1 MKVKEIDR
9 TANIAWSPA
18 AHHPIYIAA
27 GTAAQQLDA
36 TFSTTAAL
44 EIYGLNLTEP
54 GLDMSLKGNIVSDYR
69 FHKIVWGSGGMSNGE
84 HVSGVLV
91 GGADGGN
98 LLAYDPAK
106 LLKGE
111 SALICHRDKHTGPIN
126 SLDFNNFQPNLLASG
141 AAESEIFIWDLNNPN
156 TPMTPGAKSQ
166 PAEVV
171 TCVAWNRQVQ
181 HILASTFSAK
191 CVVWD
196 LRKNEP
202 IIKVSDT
209 TSRIRCKVVSWHPE
223 VATQL
228 CLASEDDHSPVI
240 QLWDLRFATSPLK
253 TLEHHQRGILSI
265 AWCPQDPDLL
275 LSCGKD
281 NKILCWN
288 PNSNIQDGEVVCELP
303 TSDQWSFDVSWCP
316 RNPAVIASSSFDGH
330 VSVYSLMGGQ
340 QQIQPSSKLAE
351 SFPGSDAFAQ
361 PPVQQSTQY
370 TVSVSLKKP
379 PKWLRKPVGAS
390 FGFGGRLVTF
400 VHELPQPHHGQPG
413 HPVPPIHQVYISQ
426 IVTEPEVLN
435 RATQLE
441 SALNTS
447 NLADF
452 CHKKVQAITDSYKQL
467 AWNFLQANFDQ
478 SPRASMLSL
487 LGYDPQDV
495 NMQIN
500 TMIKKNES
508 KVDSNE
514 NSVDDD
520 MSNKISSLST
530 DVAEGDEGSLLFDNI
545 ASKEENVDLTP
556 MTIKT
561 DKDDIDGMLS
571 RALLTGNVAAAV
583 QLCLKDER
591 WADAIILAQAGGQSL
606 LHQTQKCYFKA
617 MHSDSV
623 KLISAVVTSDWNH
636 VVDHCDID
644 CWKEALAAVLAYAKP
659 EEFTVLCETL
669 GGRLEAEQNRVMI
682 QNAMLCYI
690 CAGNY
695 EKLAN
700 CWVRTQNKIDSPDS
714 LQELVEQ
721 VMVLRKAV
729 ELMGGQSPQLKTGT
743 LSSLLGRYAALLAAQ
758 GSLSSAVTYLVD
770 TSEPSLALLQDRIYQ
785 CLGLQS
791 PNCPFQHVEIK
802 SAVTSE
808 QQVSQNKQ
816 QTQSQVVSQVP
827 TMPQATPYSTQFP
840 SVSSYGYPPSTMT
853 QYQAP
858 APSSPLGPP
867 MSPVAPPMQQSSQ
880 PAAAPPPPPPL
891 SSNQSSLNQ
900 PHHISQRYPRHLHD
914 PSVYQDPQYHSNF
927 YSSVQ
932 YEYSQNQVPYSQT
945 GYFQPQ
951 SVQQSYY
958 NPGQSYGAPGSTYTI
973 ANTPASVYQTANYG
987 TSATMPHSSPANPMV
1002 LTHSSGGSYEMSKPG
1017 WNDPPLL
1024 KHTVKQQ
1031 PSNFE
1036 ASPITAPIIGG
1047 QTLEPLQPPM
1057 VSGGGNYM
1065 VPSYPPVPDSNPQQ
1079 LYNPQT
1085 QPAPQKTIPEPPK
1098 EKGPIPPE
1106 HQVLQDIFEDLR
1118 NQCQQV
1124 ATNPQTRRKLDDVAR
1139 KLENLY
1145 DMLRQNALSSGTILG
1160 LHQIVQ
1166 VIQQGDY
1173 QTALGVHSQLV
1184 SSTNFSETSCFLPG
1198 LKVLLQVA
1206 QQLSVYLQ

>member
-18 AHHPIYIAA
+18 AHHPIYLAA

-106 LLKGE
+106 LLEGE
-111 SALICHRDKHTGPIN
+111 NALVCHNDKHTGPIN

-141 AAESEIFIWDLNNPN
+141 AAESEIFIWDLNNPT

-351 SFPGSDAFAQ
+351 SFPGADAFAQ
-361 PPVQQSTQY
+361 PPVQQSAQH

-413 HPVPPIHQVYISQ
+413 HPTPPIHQVYISQ
-426 IVTEPEVLN
+426 IVTEPELLN

-452 CHKKVQAITDSYKQL
+452 CEKKVQAITDSYKQL

-487 LGYDPQDV
+487 LGYNPQDV
-495 NMQIN
+495 NTQIN
-500 TMIKKNES
+500 AMIKKRES

-514 NSVDDD
+514 NSVDDE

-530 DVAEGDEGSLLFDNI
+530 DVAEEGDDGSLLFDDI

-561 DKDDIDGMLS
+561 DKDDIDSMLS

-583 QLCLKDER
+583 QLCLEDKR
-591 WADAIILAQAGGQSL
+591 WADAIILAQAGGQNL
-606 LHQTQKCYFKA
+606 LQQTQKCYFKA

-623 KLISAVVTSDWNH
+623 KLISAVVTSDWSH

-644 CWKEALAAVLAYAKP
+644 CWKEALAAVLAYARP
-659 EEFTVLCETL
+659 EEFTFLCETL
-669 GGRLEAEQNRVMI
+669 GGRLEAEKNGIMV

-695 EKLAN
+695 ERLAN

-729 ELMGGQSPQLKTGT
+729 EQMGGQSPQLKTGT
-743 LSSLLGRYAALLAAQ
+743 LSSLLGRYATLLAAQ

-770 TSEPSLALLQDRIYQ
+770 TSEPSLALLQDRIYH

-791 PNCPFQHVEIK
+791 PNCPFQHVEVK
-802 SAVTSE
+802 SAVTLE

-816 QTQSQVVSQVP
+816 QPQSEMVSQVP

-840 SVSSYGYPPSTMT
+840 PVSSYGYPPTTMT

-858 APSSPLGPP
+858 APPSPLGPP
-867 MSPVAPPMQQSSQ
+867 MRQSSQ
-880 PAAAPPPPPPL
+880 PAAAPPPPPQA
-891 SSNQSSLNQ
+891 SDQSSSLNQ
-900 PHHISQRYPRHLHD
+900 THHISQRYPRHLHD
-914 PSVYQDPQYHSNF
+914 PSVYQDPQYQSNF
-927 YSSVQ
+927 YPSVQ

-951 SVQQSYY
+951 SVQQSFY
-958 NPGQSYGAPGSTYTI
+958 NPGQSFGAPASTYTI
-973 ANTPASVYQTANYG
+973 ANTPASVYQPTNFG
-987 TSATMPHSSPANPMV
+987 NSATMPHYSPANPMM

-1017 WNDPPLL
+1017 WNDPPML
-1024 KHTVKQQ
+1024 KCAVKQQ
-1031 PSNFE
+1031 PSNF
-1036 ASPITAPIIGG
+1036 
-1047 QTLEPLQPPM
+1047 
-1057 VSGGGNYM
+1057 
-1065 VPSYPPVPDSNPQQ
+1065 
-1079 LYNPQT
+1079 
-1085 QPAPQKTIPEPPK
+1085 
-1098 EKGPIPPE
+1098 
-1106 HQVLQDIFEDLR
+1106 
-1118 NQCQQV
+1118 
-1124 ATNPQTRRKLDDVAR
+1124 
-1139 KLENLY
+1139 
-1145 DMLRQNALSSGTILG
+1145 
-1160 LHQIVQ
+1160 
-1166 VIQQGDY
+1166 
-1173 QTALGVHSQLV
+1173 
-1184 SSTNFSETSCFLPG
+1184 
-1198 LKVLLQVA
+1198 
-1206 QQLSVYLQ
+1206 